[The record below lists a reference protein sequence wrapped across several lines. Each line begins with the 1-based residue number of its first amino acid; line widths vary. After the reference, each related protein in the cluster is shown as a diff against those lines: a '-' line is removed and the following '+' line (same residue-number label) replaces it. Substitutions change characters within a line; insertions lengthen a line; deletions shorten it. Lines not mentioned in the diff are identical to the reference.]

1 MAHYNGLHSHSQPP
15 APTTHTH
22 ARSASCGTGS
32 RQRASGNNINRQA
45 GSCPLSAFRFFFFCR
60 PSPLAASAGT
70 PQPPVLADPG
80 ILLAAGCWLL
90 QAELASL
97 VTDWQLARPAVR
109 TATRRA
115 RPEEPEESRKQAAAR
130 RASCETEKKTQ
141 RPRCWICCWSLGP
154 KLGSHNAA
162 A

>member
-15 APTTHTH
+15 APRPHTHTH
-22 ARSASCGTGS
+22 AVLHAAQASGS
-32 RQRASGNNINRQA
+32 RHQATSTGKRAAARFPLFLFLP
-45 GSCPLSAFRFFFFCR
+45 PLSSRC
-60 PSPLAASAGT
+60 SLHLH
-70 PQPPVLADPG
+70 PPVLADPG